1 MYIKY
6 RYINGL
12 PTYDAA
18 YMYMY
23 IYAASIYIWSMW
35 VYEYMLGSW
44 ISWCFW
50 LVNGRCVCSQ
60 TTNVLLDVNVICGS
74 VPSKMMLSLLIL
86 LTVSISSRLCV
97 SSHVWKRGGGFA
109 RDKSSVERIP
119 SSARRDQ
126 RRLCSASYWVG
137 RPEFWPILWVQ
148 GVALSRRRC
157 VASSRNRSG
166 WGCGGCG
173 ILGTVRRK
181 QEWGRL
187 RLWSEEQRM

>member
-12 PTYDAA
+12 STYDAA

-109 RDKSSVERIP
+109 RDKSSVEPTLLRPPGSKTSLLGFLLGGSTRILTY
-119 SSARRDQ
+119 SLSAGSG
-126 RRLCSASYWVG
+126 LKST
-137 RPEFWPILWVQ
+137 
-148 GVALSRRRC
+148 AL
-157 VASSRNRSG
+157 
-166 WGCGGCG
+166 CG
-173 ILGTVRRK
+173 IV
-181 QEWGRL
+181 
-187 RLWSEEQRM
+187 EE